1 MLAHDRWFSLDSS
14 ITKTGRHDIAEILL
28 KVALNN
34 KNQIKSNSTCVNKTS
49 LTRPPFLKFYL
60 SACTKSRKWAVMYI
74 CVRDV
79 KFAFSTTFLFEFRTV
94 PTVWYFF
101 YWAMFIYLLTTRLL
115 IYTDVICRWHCFIVY
130 KSYPVTSNW
139 NKSNSLLSRTGINR
153 ILLSRTCISR
163 IPCYLKWYKSN
174 PVISNWYKS
183 NPGCWLDLV

>member
-1 MLAHDRWFSLDSS
+1 
-14 ITKTGRHDIAEILL
+14 
-28 KVALNN
+28 
-34 KNQIKSNSTCVNKTS
+34 
-49 LTRPPFLKFYL
+49 
-60 SACTKSRKWAVMYI
+60 MYI

-79 KFAFSTTFLFEFRTV
+79 NFAFSTTFLFEFRTV

-153 ILLSRTCISR
+153 ILLSRTGISR
-163 IPCYLKWYKSN
+163 ILAVDSIWYKSN
-174 PVISNWYKS
+174 PVFSSWYKS
-183 NPGCWLDLV
+183 NPLLSRTGIGRTLLIRTGIRRYFVKLSVILNLINIIYVSGVSIFPFLRFTIEL

>member
-49 LTRPPFLKFYL
+49 STRPPFLKFYL

-101 YWAMFIYLLTTRLL
+101 YWARMFISRFFRAG
-115 IYTDVICRWHCFIVY
+115 I
-130 KSYPVTSNW
+130 
-139 NKSNSLLSRTGINR
+139 SRT
-153 ILLSRTCISR
+153 
-163 IPCYLKWYKSN
+163 
-174 PVISNWYKS
+174 PVISNWYRS
-183 NPGCWLDLV
+183 NPVNSNWYNGCNRWHCIYCV